1 MDHSA
6 DVAAMAIVVEQEEE
20 EEAANRRRGDSPP
33 PYQQAVVDEEE
44 EELDVTVY
52 PQLWDQL
59 DRLEE
64 HCQTFD
70 EASCSTR
77 FWKVCLYGLNFMGS
91 KSPSYSD
98 NLKKACFAGW
108 VLLKDSIFPL
118 VGNKLAVFV
127 WTLGHFLC
135 ALSILVSASIEEV
148 AADPTVSV
156 VLASIAFLLASADLL
171 CVILSMLFKCD
182 ISEGTQRNRS
192 VLNTPLLRENRP
204 SVLSGCWLCFRRYTG
219 LLRLVTAELLLF
231 FLCMNSF
238 SYVYGKNDYGNRCAC
253 SIHLNG
259 TVFSYTTSSCLWLL
273 LNLC

>member
-6 DVAAMAIVVEQEEE
+6 DVIAMAIVVEQEEE

-52 PQLWDQL
+52 PRPQLWDQL

-70 EASCSTR
+70 EASYSTR
-77 FWKVCLYGLNFMGS
+77 FWKVCLYGLGS
-91 KSPSYSD
+91 KSPSYLD
-98 NLKKACFAGW
+98 NLKRACFAGW

-118 VGNKLAVFV
+118 VGNKLAIFV

-135 ALSILVSASIEEV
+135 ALSILVSASIEEA
-148 AADPTVSV
+148 AADPWFYTVSV

-171 CVILSMLFKCD
+171 CVMLFKCD
-182 ISEGTQRNRS
+182 ISKGTQRNRS

-204 SVLSGCWLCFRRYTG
+204 SVLSGCWLCFKRYTG
-219 LLRLVTAELLLF
+219 LLRLVTAELLV
-231 FLCMNSF
+231 FLMYEYF
-238 SYVYGKNDYGNRCAC
+238 QLYVWER
-253 SIHLNG
+253 
-259 TVFSYTTSSCLWLL
+259 
-273 LNLC
+273 